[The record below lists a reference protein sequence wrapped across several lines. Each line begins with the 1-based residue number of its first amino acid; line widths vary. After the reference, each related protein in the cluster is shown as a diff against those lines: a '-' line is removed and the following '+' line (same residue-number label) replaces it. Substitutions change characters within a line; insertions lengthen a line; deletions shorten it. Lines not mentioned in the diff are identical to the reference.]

1 MLMITLVLTLVRNR
15 RIPDEVRYTNINNGY
30 SYNAAYIFSLLDFKN
45 RYAKVLG
52 DVLPSVIIGMLV
64 VYCLKDTDIIAVPH
78 GFPELIAAAIVA
90 GLQIWKQN
98 VLVSILSGTV
108 AYMLMVQL
116 IFLLYILTSCWEK
129 AQPLRHDSVY

>member
-1 MLMITLVLTLVRNR
+1 MRSDILISTMAIVTMLLIFFPFWILKIDTPKY
-15 RIPDEVRYTNINNGY
+15 I
-30 SYNAAYIFSLLDFKN
+30 SY
-45 RYAKVLG
+45 LG

-64 VYCLKDTDIIAVPH
+64 VYYLKDTDIIAVPH

-98 VLVSILSGTV
+98 ALVSILSGTV

-116 IFLLYILTSCWEK
+116 IFLLYILTSCWEE